1 MVTIPDTTL
10 CCIDCYNHALS
21 AKALRHC
28 MKLCG
33 FEKVIFLTDREQD
46 LENIEVISI
55 TSIQDKKQY
64 SAFII
69 KELDKYIDTGFVL
82 MIQYDGFILNPD
94 VWSVEFQK
102 YDYIG
107 ATWFWYNDGLNVGNG
122 GFSLR
127 SKRLLKAL
135 SNNDIVLDSL
145 EYGEDTFICRTYR
158 RHLEKK
164 YGIGFAPAHIADRFS
179 YERSEPAGKTFGF
192 HGLYNMWRY
201 IKPDKLQSFINLLSP
216 RTLNSIEARE
226 LGINYHRIGHSAEA
240 ETIYRKIL
248 EHHPENTEVRSL
260 LKAVRTQANPDY
272 S

>member
-1 MVTIPDTTL
+1 
-10 CCIDCYNHALS
+10 
-21 AKALRHC
+21 
-28 MKLCG
+28 MKLCS
-33 FEKVIFLTDREQD
+33 FKKVIFLTDREHA
-46 LENIEVISI
+46 LENIEVTSI
-55 TSIQDKKQY
+55 PSIQDKKQY

-69 KELDKYIDTGFVL
+69 KELDNYIDTGFVL

-94 VWSVEFQK
+94 VWSDEFQK

-145 EYGEDTFICRTYR
+145 EYGEDSFICRTYR

-164 YGIGFAPAHIADRFS
+164 YDIRFAPGHIADRFS

-192 HGLYNMWRY
+192 HGLYNMWRH

-226 LGINYHRIGHSAEA
+226 LGMNYQERGRFPEA
-240 ETIYRKIL
+240 EMIYRKIL
-248 EHHPENTEVRSL
+248 EHHPENTDVQAL
-260 LKAVRTQANPDY
+260 LNGVQTLAK
-272 S
+272 

>member
-1 MVTIPDTTL
+1 MKLLIPNTTL
-10 CCIDCYNHALS
+10 CCIDCYNQELS
-21 AKALRHC
+21 MKALRHC
-28 MKLCG
+28 LKMCR
-33 FEKVIFLTDREQD
+33 FEKAIFLTDREHD
-46 LENIEVISI
+46 AENIEVKVIPSI
-55 TSIQDKKQY
+55 KDKKQY

-69 KELDKYIDTGFVL
+69 KELDQYIDTAFVL
-82 MIQYDGFILNPD
+82 MIQYDGFIVNPD
-94 VWSVEFQK
+94 VWSDEFQK

-164 YGIGFAPAHIADRFS
+164 YEIRFAPGHIADRFS

-192 HGLYNMWRY
+192 HGLFNMWRY
-201 IKPDKLQSFINLLSP
+201 IKTDKLQRFINLLSP
-216 RTLNSIEARE
+216 ITLNSVEARE
-226 LGINYHRIGHSAEA
+226 LGMNYQKSGRFFDAEM
-240 ETIYRKIL
+240 IYRKIL
-248 EHHPENTEVRSL
+248 EYYPEKIDVQSL
-260 LKAVRTQANPDY
+260 LTSIQSQSK
-272 S
+272 